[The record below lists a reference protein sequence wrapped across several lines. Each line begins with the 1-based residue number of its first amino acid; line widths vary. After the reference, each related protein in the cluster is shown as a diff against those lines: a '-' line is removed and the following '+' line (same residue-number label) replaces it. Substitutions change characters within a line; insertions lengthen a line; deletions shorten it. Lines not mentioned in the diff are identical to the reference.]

1 MVGRDDDSFGAAL
14 HVRVISARD
23 IKVCAP
29 SSSHP
34 SRIRPHRPPF
44 HPVPL
49 FVSAPPSLRFF
60 PLPSVIRRCLA

>member
-44 HPVPL
+44 HLP
-49 FVSAPPSLRFF
+49 FRCSYRHLR
-60 PLPSVIRRCLA
+60 V